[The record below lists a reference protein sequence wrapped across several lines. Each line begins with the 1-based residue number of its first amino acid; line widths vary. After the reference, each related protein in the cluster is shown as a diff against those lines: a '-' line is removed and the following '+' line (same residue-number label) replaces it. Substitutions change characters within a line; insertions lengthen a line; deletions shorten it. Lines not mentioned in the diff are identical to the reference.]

1 MGVTEKSVDTFRE
14 PMQERRAWEKLL
26 PWLGAV
32 VLAAGIIAAIVRFVP
47 STNGNTGSAAPPQS
61 SAPRAQQTP
70 KKVPLS
76 SDARQVAGTFILT
89 AVHRKNLDKAWKI
102 SGPEI
107 RQDLTYK
114 QWLTGNI
121 PVVPYLEPTSVT
133 PMKIDISQKNYAL
146 VEVAMIPKDKAHA
159 SQNTELFWLEL
170 KRVGKGSNAHWLVW
184 SWTPDSPPATPA
196 NPSGG

>member
-1 MGVTEKSVDTFRE
+1 MSVQDKSVDAFRE
-14 PMQERRAWEKLL
+14 PLPERKRWEKLL
-26 PWLGAV
+26 PWFAAV
-32 VLAAGIIAAIVRFVP
+32 VLAAGVIAAIVKFVP
-47 STNGNTGSAAPPQS
+47 SSNGNTAASTVPQATVPQ
-61 SAPRAQQTP
+61 APATP

-76 SDARQVAGTFILT
+76 DSARKVAGTFVLT
-89 AVHRKNLDKAWKI
+89 AVRRKNLDQAWKI

-121 PVVPYLEPTSVT
+121 PVVPYLEPTAVT

-146 VEVAMIPKDKAHA
+146 VEVAMVPKDKAHA
-159 SQNTELFWLEL
+159 KESTELFWLEL
-170 KRVGKGSNAHWLVW
+170 KRVGTGSNAHWLVW
-184 SWTPDSPPATPA
+184 SWTPDLPPATPS